1 MEIAN
6 LIPIV
11 SVVVSLVAVVVTFM
25 IYRLTQKSAKEMYL
39 YDRLRELQMLVMKYP
54 YLEDENFTKRWNT
67 LKKKIKNNTIT
78 DDERE
83 KFLRYDSY
91 TEMLFNYVV
100 FVFEYYKTEEKVL
113 NFVAFK
119 EWIRPHKLCWDNPII
134 PHSNRDT
141 YGERICD
148 IVDKWIK

>member
-1 MEIAN
+1 METMNWISIA
-6 LIPIV
+6 
-11 SVVVSLVAVVVTFM
+11 SAVASFIAIVVTVI
-25 IYRLTQKSAKEMYL
+25 IYRLTQKSAREMYL
-39 YDRLRELQMLVMKYP
+39 YDRLRELQMLTMKYP
-54 YLEDENFTKRWNT
+54 YLEDKNFTKRWNI

-78 DDERE
+78 DSERE

-134 PHSNRDT
+134 PHNNRDI
-141 YGERICD
+141 YDKKICD
-148 IVDKWIK
+148 IIDKWIK

>member
-1 MEIAN
+1 MGITNWIA
-6 LIPIV
+6 IA
-11 SVVVSLVAVVVTFM
+11 SAVASFIAIVVTFI

-39 YDRLRELQMLVMKYP
+39 YDRLRELQMLTMKYP
-54 YLEDENFTKRWNT
+54 YLEDENFTKRWNI

-78 DDERE
+78 DNERE

-134 PHSNRDT
+134 PHSNRDI
-141 YGERICD
+141 YDKKICD
-148 IVDKWIK
+148 IIDKWIK

>member
-1 MEIAN
+1 MGITNWIA
-6 LIPIV
+6 IV
-11 SVVVSLVAVVVTFM
+11 SAVASFIAIVVTVI

-39 YDRLRELQMLVMKYP
+39 YDRLRELQMLTMKYP

-78 DDERE
+78 NDERE

-91 TEMLFNYVV
+91 TEMLFNYVA

-119 EWIRPHKLCWDNPII
+119 EWIRPHKLCWENPII
-134 PHSNRDT
+134 PHSNRDI
-141 YGERICD
+141 YGKIICD
-148 IVDKWIK
+148 IIDKWIK